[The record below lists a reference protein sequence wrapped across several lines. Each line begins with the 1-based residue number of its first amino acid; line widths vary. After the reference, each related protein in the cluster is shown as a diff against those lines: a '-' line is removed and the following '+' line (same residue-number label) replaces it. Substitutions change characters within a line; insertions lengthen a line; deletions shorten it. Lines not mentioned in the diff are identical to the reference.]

1 MLLPFR
7 FRLASAASLS
17 FLLVACGGGSGGTS
31 GAGAATTVMAPAPAI
46 IVEANA
52 PRLTGNAATDGL
64 NWINFRRQQ
73 IGVQQ
78 LLRNNAIDTAAQ
90 GHSDYQKDNN
100 TITHTQIF
108 GNPGFTGVRLADRLT
123 AAGYRFKSSSFAF
136 GEVIASTADTSGA
149 NAAEDLIT
157 AIYHRFVIFEPMF
170 KEAGVGGATISGG
183 YTYFTANLVS
193 DNLDR
198 GLGAGKMVTYPVD
211 AQQNVLRQF
220 SSDNETPDPVP
231 NKNLVGF
238 PVSVHADVGS
248 TVKTRSFTL
257 TPRCGVPA
265 APGCGVALAA
275 SQTLLL
281 TAETDAQRTP
291 SSAASLIPLE
301 VLAEQTTYD
310 ARFIGTVNGVEVNRG
325 WSFMTR

>member
-1 MLLPFR
+1 MLQPFR
-7 FRLASAASLS
+7 FRIASAASLAI
-17 FLLVACGGGSGGTS
+17 LLAACGGGSGGTS
-31 GAGAATTVMAPAPAI
+31 GVAAATTVVAPVPVI
-46 IVEANA
+46 SVEANA
-52 PRLTGNAATDGL
+52 PRLIGNTATDGL

-78 LLRNNAIDTAAQ
+78 LSRNSAIDAAAQ
-90 GHSDYQKDNN
+90 GHSDYQKANN
-100 TITHTQIF
+100 TISHTQTL
-108 GNPGFTGVRLADRLT
+108 GNPGYTGVRLADRLM
-123 AAGYRFKSSSFAF
+123 AAGYRFTSSSYAY
-136 GEVIASTADTSGA
+136 GEVIASTGDTSGA

-170 KEAGVGGATISGG
+170 KEVGVGGATIAGG
-183 YTYFTANLVS
+183 YTYFTADLVS

-198 GLGAGKMVTYPVD
+198 GLGVGKMVTYPVD

-231 NKNLVGF
+231 GKNLVGF

-257 TPRCGVPA
+257 SPRCGVPA

-281 TAETDAQRTP
+281 TAETDAQHTP
-291 SSAASLIPLE
+291 GSAAALIPLD
-301 VLAEQTTYD
+301 VLAAQTTYD

-325 WSFMTR
+325 WSFTTR